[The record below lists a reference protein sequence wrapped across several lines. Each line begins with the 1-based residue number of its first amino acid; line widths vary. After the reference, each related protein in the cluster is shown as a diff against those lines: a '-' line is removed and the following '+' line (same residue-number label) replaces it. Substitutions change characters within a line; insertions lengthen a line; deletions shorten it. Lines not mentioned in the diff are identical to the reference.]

1 MHFRPSGIR
10 AKKSTYV
17 PALVAITQTSIVGR
31 SKRFKRRLTVR
42 EAARLQGFPDWFDF
56 FDQKDSASYKQLG
69 NAVNVGVIYQ
79 TMKAICIR
87 DYDELSDVP
96 ELLQSISMAPDNPDL
111 VLTDPGNVR
120 MASHYESEL
129 NVKPRLRL
137 VN

>member
-31 SKRFKRRLTVR
+31 SKSFKRRLTVR

-79 TMKAICIR
+79 TMKAICVR
-87 DYDELSDVP
+87 DYDELLDSP
-96 ELLQSISMAPDNPDL
+96 ELLQSISLAPDNPDL
-111 VLTDPGNVR
+111 ILKDPGNVR
-120 MASHYESEL
+120 LSSQYEIEL
-129 NVKPRLRL
+129 EIKPKLRL